1 MELSFEDLKRAIDEP
16 GCTADVCVA
25 LMNSWLEITRQR
37 LGFAL
42 SAKRNEGSE
51 IQGRVDAV
59 GRAIHHLD
67 PAARRRLLASP
78 WVSAFLDDPAGT
90 AYENQHGEPVSTLNA
105 LWLAALAECPVRQR
119 NRTNEASRIAGADPL
134 ESALGDRVTRSEGN
148 SAGRIERPRIG
159 GVIVLDVDSRL
170 SQRYEAESGTF
181 CQPSLG
187 IPQHEIQAI
196 KSKLEAAIR
205 MVDESAPHLGLLIRT
220 FTRRVLVRKS
230 IEAGDG
236 VAPLNLG
243 SEYRPTH
250 AGCIR
255 VLNVHREEMTVDLCA
270 EAILHESVHSF
281 LSAYEDVY
289 GKFMSSAIR
298 VRPVSPWSG
307 NFIPNHSLVH
317 AVFVY
322 YAIHQLLA
330 RALDSFAGF
339 DHAAIKRVK
348 RRLMHIDGG
357 FFIER
362 KMSTLFVLEEIPSEE
377 LMALVDEVQS
387 SIRKVDRSP
396 EVGVVTEAAA

>member
-1 MELSFEDLKRAIDEP
+1 MDLCFEDLKRAIDEP
-16 GCTADVCVA
+16 GRTVDVCVA
-25 LMNSWLEITRQR
+25 LMESWLELTGQR
-37 LGFAL
+37 LGNAL
-42 SAKRNEGSE
+42 SVKLNEGPG
-51 IQGRVDAV
+51 IQRRVDAID
-59 GRAIHHLD
+59 RAIHHLD
-67 PAARRRLLASP
+67 AAGRRRLLASP
-78 WVSAFLDDPAGT
+78 WVSAFLDEPAGI
-90 AYENQHGEPVSTLNA
+90 AYENQHGEPVSTLDA
-105 LWLAALAECPVRQR
+105 LWFAAIAECPIQQH
-119 NRTNEASRIAGADPL
+119 THENELRLLTDANPL
-134 ESALGDRVTRSEGN
+134 ESSLGDWFTTSE
-148 SAGRIERPRIG
+148 SDIAARIDRPRIG

-170 SQRYEAESGTF
+170 SQRYEPESGTF

-187 IPQHEIQAI
+187 IPLHEIQVI
-196 KSKLEAAIR
+196 RKKLEAAIS

-230 IEAGDG
+230 IGAGDS
-236 VAPLNLG
+236 VAELNLG

-250 AGCIR
+250 VGCIR

-322 YAIHQLLA
+322 YAIHHLLA
-330 RALDSFAGF
+330 RALESRAGF
-339 DHAAIKRVK
+339 DHAEIKRLK

-362 KMSTLFVLEEIPSEE
+362 RISTLFVLEEAPSEK
-377 LMALVDEVQS
+377 LMALVDEMQGA
-387 SIRKVDRSP
+387 IKKVDRAQ
-396 EVGVVTEAAA
+396 ECAVATKAVA

>member
-16 GCTADVCVA
+16 GRTVDVCVA
-25 LMNSWLEITRQR
+25 LMDSWQENTRQR
-37 LGFAL
+37 LGLAL
-42 SAKRNEGSE
+42 SVKRNEGLE
-51 IQGRVDAV
+51 IQGRVDAI
-59 GRAIHHLD
+59 GRAVHHLD

-90 AYENQHGEPVSTLNA
+90 AYEDQHGEPVSTLNA
-105 LWLAALAECPVRQR
+105 LWLAALAESSVQQRVRIHE
-119 NRTNEASRIAGADPL
+119 TSDATFAGPL
-134 ESALGDRVTRSEGN
+134 ESALGDWLTTSEDE
-148 SAGRIERPRIG
+148 SAGRVDRPRIG

-187 IPQHEIQAI
+187 IPPHEVQAI
-196 KSKLEAAIR
+196 RKKLEAAIR
-205 MVDESAPHLGLLIRT
+205 MVDESVPHLGLLIRT

-230 IEAGDG
+230 LEASDG
-236 VAPLNLG
+236 AASLNLG

-330 RALDSFAGF
+330 RALVHFVGF
-339 DHAAIKRVK
+339 DNAALRRVK
-348 RRLMHIDGG
+348 RRLMHVDGG

-362 KMSTLFVLEEIPSEE
+362 GMSTLFVLDKDPSRE
-377 LMALVDEVQS
+377 LMALVDEMQS
-387 SIRKVDRSP
+387 AIKEFDRHP
-396 EVGVVTEAAA
+396 EGTGVAEAVA